1 MCKSVVRNLECI
13 FPWEQDCKW
22 RLGSQARGWKQIYST
37 AYSARL
43 LIALS
48 SIRETETCGLT
59 LFWVAGPA
67 KGQGL
72 FVWDL
77 IWFRRGLN
85 LGNHKASFICISNKA
100 IS

>member
-1 MCKSVVRNLECI
+1 MHIPMGTGPQME
-13 FPWEQDCKW
+13 
-22 RLGSQARGWKQIYST
+22 ARFSGQRMETDLLHS
-37 AYSARL
+37 YSARL

-67 KGQGL
+67 KDQGL